1 MIDLKSKTLL
11 TITSIILSSNLL
23 ANNTQNLNTVTVSA
37 QKSIEDVQKIP
48 MSINVFNAQTLK
60 NNIITKLDDIALY
73 TPGLLLFNTGEEG
86 LITPSIRGISGNIS
100 SFSTPVS
107 LYLDGVPVMSSF
119 GYTNALLDVERIE
132 VLKGPQGTLYG
143 NNSEVGVIN
152 IISKKPNNKSKA
164 KLSVIIANKGKK
176 EYQANLSF
184 PIIKD
189 KFYVSLAL
197 KHEEKDGF
205 IKNTNS
211 YQKEN
216 NKEGDFQ
223 KINLRF
229 TPLDNLDISFVVSNS
244 KRNDG
249 SLDWAKAGQE
259 NNVEVSSNLIG
270 YSKPKERNYSLKVD
284 YDINNTSKFTS
295 ITAKRNYKEK
305 AALDLDLSATNMAH
319 IYRDYEFDTFSQEF
333 KLEKNFKN
341 TKLLAGVYF
350 SKEKDDIYF
359 KRVTMMAPL
368 GMSSLQY
375 LNSKTYSIYSN
386 VTTRI
391 NDKFSI
397 SAGLRYDYEKKD
409 LILASSTIKLEKD
422 FKNISP
428 KLSFLYDF
436 NDESMMYF
444 TLAQGYKSGG
454 FNAFVSLQDEKKFT
468 EEELTSYELGYKTYL
483 FNNSVIFNSSLYYM
497 NINDMQVELRD
508 GSNNPYTTNAAKAKS
523 QGLELEV
530 QAFVSD
536 DITLFANG
544 ALNKTIFKEYK
555 NNSNDYSGN
564 TNPFAPKYNFNLG
577 VLYENVSGYFTKVDL
592 AGYGKTYFDP
602 ANKYFQKAYEV
613 VNVKVGYSSKNYE
626 IYFYGKNVFDQK
638 HDATNVYLN
647 GTVSVY
653 NDDKEFGV
661 QLAYKF

>member
-1 MIDLKSKTLL
+1 MMNLKRKILL
-11 TITSIILSSNLL
+11 TTLSIILSNNLL
-23 ANNTQNLNTVTVSA
+23 ANTPNNLRTVIVSA
-37 QKSIEDVQKIP
+37 QKSMEDVQKVP
-48 MSINVFNAQTLK
+48 MSINVFSEQTLK
-60 NNIITKLDDIALY
+60 NNTITKLDDIALY

-86 LITPSIRGISGNIS
+86 LITPSLRGISGNIS

-119 GYTNALLDVERIE
+119 GYTNALLDIDRIE

-152 IISKKPNNKSKA
+152 IISKKPNNKTEA
-164 KLSVIIANKGKK
+164 KLSSTFANNGKK
-176 EYQANLSF
+176 EYQANISGS
-184 PIIKD
+184 IIKD

-205 IKNTNS
+205 IKNTNTNK
-211 YQKEN
+211 YEN
-216 NKEGDFQ
+216 KKEGDFQ

-229 TPLDNLDISFVVSNS
+229 TPFDNLDISFVASNS
-244 KRNDG
+244 KRKDG
-249 SLDWAKAGQE
+249 SLNWAKAGQ
-259 NNVEVSSNLIG
+259 NNKAEVSSNLIG
-270 YSKPKERNYSLKVD
+270 YSKPKERSYSLKVD
-284 YDINNTSKFTS
+284 YDINNTTKFTS
-295 ITAKRNYKEK
+295 ITAKRKYKEK
-305 AALDLDLSATNMAH
+305 AALDLDLSAASMVH

-333 KLEKNFKN
+333 KLEKNFEN
-341 TKLLAGVYF
+341 TKILTGVYF
-350 SKEKDDIYF
+350 SKEKDDIF
-359 KRVTMMAPL
+359 LKRVTMMAPL

-386 VTTRI
+386 VNTRI

-409 LILASSTIKLEKD
+409 LEVENSAIKLQKD

-436 NDESMMYF
+436 DEDSMMYF
-444 TLAQGYKSGG
+444 TVAQGYKSGG
-454 FNAFVSLQDEKKFT
+454 FNAFISLQDKKKFT
-468 EEELTSYELGYKTYL
+468 QEELTSYEIGYKTYL
-483 FNNSVIFNSSLYYM
+483 FNNTVIFNSSLYYM

-508 GSNNPYTTNAAKAKS
+508 ASNNPYTTNAAKAKS
-523 QGLELEV
+523 QGLELEL
-530 QAFVSD
+530 QAFVSE

-544 ALNKTIFKEYK
+544 SLNKTSFKEYK
-555 NNSNDYSGN
+555 NNNSDYSGN

-613 VNVKVGYSSKNYE
+613 VNAKVGYSNKNYE
-626 IYFYGKNVFDQK
+626 IYFYGKNIFNKK

-647 GTVSVY
+647 GRVSVY